1 MAKFSM
7 DQFEQDYRNER
18 RKALRDSVKSGKTSL
33 PVGILQHGAN
43 RIGEGV
49 SDTVQ
54 GIGAFAKSL
63 YNNPQAAVESGAEGL
78 EALYNSVAQEDP
90 MAAMQVAQMV
100 ASGGTGAAILRGGRI
115 DPSAV
120 GSGGGNILRGF
131 HSTQKDF
138 DEIDP
143 ERGLPT
149 GNFGQAAY
157 FSESNDYPSRL
168 NPNSRIIEADL
179 DTTNFLQA
187 GKKIPVAKERVLGTL
202 SVLNSLEDATGKPF
216 RVEYDADTNTALVE
230 YNRRRRAGEEGPI
243 KETKTFDFNNSSKL
257 FDDIKSVTWGL
268 RYESMSTDRTNLSDF
283 MKAAGFTG
291 VKGGSDDD
299 FHIGVFDKSAVKQ
312 FAQGGPVMRGIGTL
326 NETARNM
333 FRGPRG
339 VGAYQQFASG
349 GEAMKPYFDVGFLVG
364 EKELRTSGRK
374 VADFA
379 RAVDP
384 VQGIMRGMGASGRAF
399 DSDLPYEERKAAAL
413 EAALETAGAAGMVG
427 IGALAKQPA
436 KNVLMDVLTLTGAPS
451 SVAEDAFLTPKV
463 TDSPSDPSRRAF
475 LKNATATVGV
485 AAIAPEV
492 ITEVLKKG
500 SKAAPKGSL
509 GTLLKNMDGYSEA
522 QNELYRKLGQL
533 TKQIKGKATE
543 ESMAARSERNPALK
557 GILMDEKTVQE
568 IDETRPVVEE
578 INKLRHEI
586 KNNSFLR
593 GADLRK
599 GVEDLTPNKIQQATN
614 DEIDNLLANIE
625 GSESYLFESLG
636 DTDAFQSIL
645 TEAKK
650 RGMDKEFNE
659 GMDPA
664 RYGQDAAKY
673 PTTWQVIQDFSEE
686 GFAQGGEVMQ
696 GVGSLNETARNMFR
710 GPRGIGAYQQFADGG
725 PAQNDLNR
733 LNTLFENAPSN
744 NFTLTE
750 APFVFMPNESELS
763 ALERERL
770 ESTYGGDNR
779 YVFEKKKLPV
789 SGTIQYQKNRDGS
802 KRFDAEIEKKFK
814 GELGSITPSARYST
828 QRSSKRSGNTI
839 VDETGRQVGFAVEGE
854 IYIDPDS
861 ENKLKGAIDVEN
873 SKKSRSFTIPEGQI
887 LKTEDG
893 TLLKKFNLGVD
904 LGSLGLDATYFDDSK
919 KGTRA
924 EGSATIKIGDN
935 GIIKYNDSSDGRPT
949 FSAKYATDVGDGE
962 ANLNYE
968 NDLRNV
974 PRYGAE
980 LNTKF
985 GEGVGSLSYRNDG
998 RGNTFGAKYNITFA
1012 SGGEVSGPPPTRG
1025 PDPQGIG
1032 YFQQFADGGPVY
1044 MSNGGEGS
1052 VESIKDGV
1060 LQTVFDV
1067 ESNGDFNRWH
1077 DDAQNIPETPLTQ
1090 MTVSEIMGYQ
1100 RGENGPAAGA
1110 GQIKYNTFQ
1119 YLLNTGTLKPDEVFS
1134 PQVQRKAH
1142 FRLLDRRGF
1151 NEWVQGE
1158 LSNDGFIQRLAREY
1172 AAVPLAQDEQ
1182 VGDTLR
1188 ESGKS
1193 RYGGSNAHRISLDNM
1208 RNVLTSLKSPS
1219 MASEAALDEAMYA
1232 ADYLEPQTMPL
1243 FAEPEEAGPDLIDAQ
1258 TFDSGVG
1265 SIMSPTTGEEL
1276 RQGFRPRFG
1285 SPAQEDDYMSM
1296 VPQKISM
1303 RDKYST
1309 ENIAADLVG
1318 GKEALEE
1325 GIGGLTRSLRPNLR
1339 PPSVEFKGGVSRS
1352 LMPRYRPE
1360 LEKEYP
1366 GNDTDALMRG
1376 LRGIR
1381 GRTLRKGFTPY
1392 VQDVRGELT

>member
-1 MAKFSM
+1 MAEFNM
-7 DQFEQDYRNER
+7 NQFEQDYRNER
-18 RKALRDSVKSGKTSL
+18 REALRDSVKSGKTSL
-33 PVGILQHGAN
+33 PVGILQYGVN
-43 RIGEGV
+43 RLGEGV

-63 YNNPQAAVESGAEGL
+63 YNNPQAVVESGAEGL
-78 EALYNSVAQEDP
+78 EALYNRVAQGDP

-120 GSGGGNILRGF
+120 GSGGGNIIRGF
-131 HSTQKDF
+131 HSTRKDF

-179 DTTNFLQA
+179 DTTDFLQA

-216 RVEYDADTNTALVE
+216 KVEYDADTNTALVE

-243 KETKTFDFNNSSKL
+243 KETKTFDFNDSSKL

-339 VGAYQQFASG
+339 
-349 GEAMKPYFDVGFLVG
+349 
-364 EKELRTSGRK
+364 
-374 VADFA
+374 
-379 RAVDP
+379 
-384 VQGIMRGMGASGRAF
+384 
-399 DSDLPYEERKAAAL
+399 
-413 EAALETAGAAGMVG
+413 
-427 IGALAKQPA
+427 
-436 KNVLMDVLTLTGAPS
+436 
-451 SVAEDAFLTPKV
+451 
-463 TDSPSDPSRRAF
+463 
-475 LKNATATVGV
+475 
-485 AAIAPEV
+485 
-492 ITEVLKKG
+492 
-500 SKAAPKGSL
+500 
-509 GTLLKNMDGYSEA
+509 
-522 QNELYRKLGQL
+522 
-533 TKQIKGKATE
+533 
-543 ESMAARSERNPALK
+543 
-557 GILMDEKTVQE
+557 
-568 IDETRPVVEE
+568 
-578 INKLRHEI
+578 
-586 KNNSFLR
+586 
-593 GADLRK
+593 
-599 GVEDLTPNKIQQATN
+599 
-614 DEIDNLLANIE
+614 
-625 GSESYLFESLG
+625 
-636 DTDAFQSIL
+636 
-645 TEAKK
+645 
-650 RGMDKEFNE
+650 
-659 GMDPA
+659 
-664 RYGQDAAKY
+664 
-673 PTTWQVIQDFSEE
+673 
-686 GFAQGGEVMQ
+686 
-696 GVGSLNETARNMFR
+696 
-710 GPRGIGAYQQFADGG
+710 IGAYQQFADGG

-779 YVFEKKKLPV
+779 YVFEQKKLPI

-828 QRSSKRSGNTI
+828 QRSSKRSGNII

-949 FSAKYATDVGDGE
+949 FSAKYATDLGDGE
-962 ANLNYE
+962 ASLNYE

-1044 MSNGGEGS
+1044 MNNGGEGS
-1052 VESIKDGV
+1052 VERIKDGI

-1110 GQIKYNTFQ
+1110 GQIKFNTFQ
-1119 YLLNTGTLKPDEVFS
+1119 YLLDTGTLNPDEVFS

-1142 FRLLDRRGF
+1142 SRLLDRRGF

-1172 AAVPLAQDEQ
+1172 AAIPLAQDEQ
-1182 VGDTLR
+1182 VGKTLR

-1232 ADYLEPQTMPL
+1232 ADYLEPQTMPS

-1258 TFDSGVG
+1258 SFDSGVG
-1265 SIMSPTTGEEL
+1265 SMMPPTTGEEL

-1303 RDKYST
+1303 QDKYST

-1318 GKEALEE
+1318 GEEALEE
-1325 GIGGLTRSLRPNLR
+1325 GIGGLKESLRPKLR
-1339 PPSVEFKGGVSRS
+1339 PSEIEFGEDKGGVFRS
-1352 LMPRYRPE
+1352 LMPPRRKQ
-1360 LEKEYP
+1360 KEYP
-1366 GNDTDALMRG
+1366 RNDPDALFRG
-1376 LRGIR
+1376 LGKIR

>member
-1 MAKFSM
+1 MADENRRMSEQFGDLEYEYDLLDHLDPIARAGFDPSRVRVGDPNDRMTSADSHYQPLSDMITINPRDLANKATHAHEFRERGIDILLEELRRDGFEFIQKYGKDLYLKLSDLRDAIKNQNRARMIKDGDYNKNFEEMISEFYEKHEDVNQGAEYYAGELFSPKFGYVRGETARDSRITTPAEKMALLKEHQRKTGTPIIKYVPPPDTAQEQM
-7 DQFEQDYRNER
+7 DRLETDNQVAFREYLKTNPADRVERAFFKTPYAEGER
-18 RKALRDSVKSGKTSL
+18 RRTRPLFESVELLSQFAEKQNKKY
-33 PVGILQHGAN
+33 
-43 RIGEGV
+43 GV
-49 SDTVQ
+49 
-54 GIGAFAKSL
+54 
-63 YNNPQAAVESGAEGL
+63 
-78 EALYNSVAQEDP
+78 
-90 MAAMQVAQMV
+90 
-100 ASGGTGAAILRGGRI
+100 R
-115 DPSAV
+115 
-120 GSGGGNILRGF
+120 
-131 HSTQKDF
+131 
-138 DEIDP
+138 DP
-143 ERGLPT
+143 E
-149 GNFGQAAY
+149 N
-157 FSESNDYPSRL
+157 
-168 NPNSRIIEADL
+168 
-179 DTTNFLQA
+179 
-187 GKKIPVAKERVLGTL
+187 
-202 SVLNSLEDATGKPF
+202 
-216 RVEYDADTNTALVE
+216 
-230 YNRRRRAGEEGPI
+230 
-243 KETKTFDFNNSSKL
+243 
-257 FDDIKSVTWGL
+257 
-268 RYESMSTDRTNLSDF
+268 
-283 MKAAGFTG
+283 
-291 VKGGSDDD
+291 
-299 FHIGVFDKSAVKQ
+299 
-312 FAQGGPVMRGIGTL
+312 FAQGGPVMRGIGT
-326 NETARNM
+326 
-333 FRGPRG
+333 
-339 VGAYQQFASG
+339 
-349 GEAMKPYFDVGFLVG
+349 
-364 EKELRTSGRK
+364 
-374 VADFA
+374 
-379 RAVDP
+379 
-384 VQGIMRGMGASGRAF
+384 
-399 DSDLPYEERKAAAL
+399 
-413 EAALETAGAAGMVG
+413 
-427 IGALAKQPA
+427 
-436 KNVLMDVLTLTGAPS
+436 
-451 SVAEDAFLTPKV
+451 
-463 TDSPSDPSRRAF
+463 
-475 LKNATATVGV
+475 
-485 AAIAPEV
+485 
-492 ITEVLKKG
+492 
-500 SKAAPKGSL
+500 
-509 GTLLKNMDGYSEA
+509 
-522 QNELYRKLGQL
+522 
-533 TKQIKGKATE
+533 
-543 ESMAARSERNPALK
+543 
-557 GILMDEKTVQE
+557 
-568 IDETRPVVEE
+568 
-578 INKLRHEI
+578 
-586 KNNSFLR
+586 
-593 GADLRK
+593 
-599 GVEDLTPNKIQQATN
+599 
-614 DEIDNLLANIE
+614 
-625 GSESYLFESLG
+625 
-636 DTDAFQSIL
+636 
-645 TEAKK
+645 
-650 RGMDKEFNE
+650 
-659 GMDPA
+659 
-664 RYGQDAAKY
+664 
-673 PTTWQVIQDFSEE
+673 
-686 GFAQGGEVMQ
+686 
-696 GVGSLNETARNMFR
+696 LNETARNMFR

-1077 DDAQNIPETPLTQ
+1077 DDAQNIPETPLTK

>member
-1 MAKFSM
+1 MAEETRPRRGFQLRRQDLKTPEVQSVHEDFGDLEYVADLMPYLDPVARFGVDPTRARIVPDKDSYEYSLMPTQNLDRMSISLSDGIMSKNTQAHEWRHRGFVKLYEEYLKNREFYDKKYGADMGAMLRGIVDGPPTKNQSWSERKGDLSEMAAEFFEKPEDFNMPAGYKFSDGTTTGGYNSGVRPITAAYEKENPQLTKEKTVAAPNTSGYLSDLETYKQKEFREYLKQPEDERESLFFDAM
-7 DQFEQDYRNER
+7 LKTQDFAKDLSSTR
-18 RKALRDSVKSGKTSL
+18 LG
-33 PVGILQHGAN
+33 
-43 RIGEGV
+43 GEG
-49 SDTVQ
+49 T
-54 GIGAFAKSL
+54 
-63 YNNPQAAVESGAEGL
+63 
-78 EALYNSVAQEDP
+78 
-90 MAAMQVAQMV
+90 
-100 ASGGTGAAILRGGRI
+100 
-115 DPSAV
+115 PS
-120 GSGGGNILRGF
+120 
-131 HSTQKDF
+131 K
-138 DEIDP
+138 
-143 ERGLPT
+143 
-149 GNFGQAAY
+149 Y
-157 FSESNDYPSRL
+157 
-168 NPNSRIIEADL
+168 
-179 DTTNFLQA
+179 
-187 GKKIPVAKERVLGTL
+187 
-202 SVLNSLEDATGKPF
+202 
-216 RVEYDADTNTALVE
+216 
-230 YNRRRRAGEEGPI
+230 
-243 KETKTFDFNNSSKL
+243 
-257 FDDIKSVTWGL
+257 
-268 RYESMSTDRTNLSDF
+268 
-283 MKAAGFTG
+283 
-291 VKGGSDDD
+291 
-299 FHIGVFDKSAVKQ
+299 
-312 FAQGGPVMRGIGTL
+312 AQGGPVMRGIGTL

-333 FRGPRG
+333 
-339 VGAYQQFASG
+339 
-349 GEAMKPYFDVGFLVG
+349 
-364 EKELRTSGRK
+364 T
-374 VADFA
+374 
-379 RAVDP
+379 
-384 VQGIMRGMGASGRAF
+384 
-399 DSDLPYEERKAAAL
+399 
-413 EAALETAGAAGMVG
+413 
-427 IGALAKQPA
+427 
-436 KNVLMDVLTLTGAPS
+436 
-451 SVAEDAFLTPKV
+451 
-463 TDSPSDPSRRAF
+463 
-475 LKNATATVGV
+475 
-485 AAIAPEV
+485 
-492 ITEVLKKG
+492 
-500 SKAAPKGSL
+500 
-509 GTLLKNMDGYSEA
+509 
-522 QNELYRKLGQL
+522 
-533 TKQIKGKATE
+533 
-543 ESMAARSERNPALK
+543 
-557 GILMDEKTVQE
+557 
-568 IDETRPVVEE
+568 
-578 INKLRHEI
+578 
-586 KNNSFLR
+586 
-593 GADLRK
+593 
-599 GVEDLTPNKIQQATN
+599 
-614 DEIDNLLANIE
+614 
-625 GSESYLFESLG
+625 
-636 DTDAFQSIL
+636 
-645 TEAKK
+645 
-650 RGMDKEFNE
+650 
-659 GMDPA
+659 
-664 RYGQDAAKY
+664 
-673 PTTWQVIQDFSEE
+673 
-686 GFAQGGEVMQ
+686 
-696 GVGSLNETARNMFR
+696 R
-710 GPRGIGAYQQFADGG
+710 GPRGIGAYQQFAGGG

-750 APFVFMPNESELS
+750 PPFVFTPNESELS
-763 ALERERL
+763 ALKRERL

-779 YVFEKKKLPV
+779 YVFEQKKLPV

-814 GELGSITPSARYST
+814 GELGSITPSVRYST
-828 QRSSKRSGNTI
+828 QRSSKRSGNII
-839 VDETGRQVGFAVEGE
+839 VDETGRQIGLSVEGVAY
-854 IYIDPDS
+854 IYPDS

-904 LGSLGLDATYFDDSK
+904 LGALGLDATYFDDSTR
-919 KGTRA
+919 GTRA

-935 GIIKYNDSSDGRPT
+935 GIIKYNDSSDGSPV
-949 FSAKYATDVGDGE
+949 FSAKYAADLGDGT

-980 LNTKF
+980 LNTKV

-1012 SGGEVSGPPPTRG
+1012 SGGEVAGPPPTRG

-1032 YFQQFADGGPVY
+1032 AYQQFAGGGEANRELKEIPPARGLPPMDSPFGDSTRNFEDTFSKPQGRGKGYFDDVNFRIDSFEFDGKPSYAIEFDDGFSMIEPQIIEMMDENNSANEPIPGERTRKELFRYLFEKNPTSEEFFRYLKTTGLASGGEVSGPDPQGIGAYQQFADGGPVY
-1044 MSNGGEGS
+1044 MNNGGEGS
-1052 VESIKDGV
+1052 VERIKDGV

-1077 DDAQNIPETPLTQ
+1077 DNAQNIPETPLTQ

-1100 RGENGPAAGA
+1100 GGKNGPAAGA

-1243 FAEPEEAGPDLIDAQ
+1243 FAEPEEAGPDLIEAQ

-1325 GIGGLTRSLRPNLR
+1325 GIGGLTRSLRPKLR
-1339 PPSVEFKGGVSRS
+1339 PSEIEFGEDKGGVFRS
-1352 LMPRYRPE
+1352 LMPKYRP
-1360 LEKEYP
+1360 LKRYP
-1366 GNDTDALMRG
+1366 GSNPEGLFRG
-1376 LRGIR
+1376 FQDLDLL
-1381 GRTLRKGFTPY
+1381 LRKGVEQPAT
-1392 VQDVRGELT
+1392 DIRGEPA

>member
-1 MAKFSM
+1 M
-7 DQFEQDYRNER
+7 N
-18 RKALRDSVKSGKTSL
+18 
-33 PVGILQHGAN
+33 
-43 RIGEGV
+43 
-49 SDTVQ
+49 
-54 GIGAFAKSL
+54 
-63 YNNPQAAVESGAEGL
+63 
-78 EALYNSVAQEDP
+78 
-90 MAAMQVAQMV
+90 
-100 ASGGTGAAILRGGRI
+100 
-115 DPSAV
+115 
-120 GSGGGNILRGF
+120 
-131 HSTQKDF
+131 
-138 DEIDP
+138 
-143 ERGLPT
+143 
-149 GNFGQAAY
+149 
-157 FSESNDYPSRL
+157 
-168 NPNSRIIEADL
+168 
-179 DTTNFLQA
+179 
-187 GKKIPVAKERVLGTL
+187 
-202 SVLNSLEDATGKPF
+202 
-216 RVEYDADTNTALVE
+216 
-230 YNRRRRAGEEGPI
+230 
-243 KETKTFDFNNSSKL
+243 
-257 FDDIKSVTWGL
+257 
-268 RYESMSTDRTNLSDF
+268 
-283 MKAAGFTG
+283 
-291 VKGGSDDD
+291 
-299 FHIGVFDKSAVKQ
+299 
-312 FAQGGPVMRGIGTL
+312 GIGTL

-339 VGAYQQFASG
+339 VGAYQQFANG

-696 GVGSLNETARNMFR
+696 GVGSLNETARNMTR
-710 GPRGIGAYQQFADGG
+710 GPRGIAAYQQFA
-725 PAQNDLNR
+725 
-733 LNTLFENAPSN
+733 
-744 NFTLTE
+744 
-750 APFVFMPNESELS
+750 
-763 ALERERL
+763 
-770 ESTYGGDNR
+770 
-779 YVFEKKKLPV
+779 
-789 SGTIQYQKNRDGS
+789 
-802 KRFDAEIEKKFK
+802 
-814 GELGSITPSARYST
+814 
-828 QRSSKRSGNTI
+828 
-839 VDETGRQVGFAVEGE
+839 
-854 IYIDPDS
+854 
-861 ENKLKGAIDVEN
+861 
-873 SKKSRSFTIPEGQI
+873 
-887 LKTEDG
+887 
-893 TLLKKFNLGVD
+893 
-904 LGSLGLDATYFDDSK
+904 
-919 KGTRA
+919 
-924 EGSATIKIGDN
+924 
-935 GIIKYNDSSDGRPT
+935 
-949 FSAKYATDVGDGE
+949 
-962 ANLNYE
+962 
-968 NDLRNV
+968 
-974 PRYGAE
+974 
-980 LNTKF
+980 
-985 GEGVGSLSYRNDG
+985 
-998 RGNTFGAKYNITFA
+998 
-1012 SGGEVSGPPPTRG
+1012 SGGEAMGPPPTRG

-1044 MSNGGEGS
+1044 MQEGGDPFAE
-1052 VESIKDGV
+1052 VDFDKLTAAVIQTESAGDPNAVSEDDAIGLMQV
-1060 LQTVFDV
+1060 LPSTGAQPGYEKLGAQNVFDIAIDLGFPIDDSERTV
-1067 ESNGDFNRWH
+1067 EKARELLFEPEINVAFGTKYLRAMIAHSGGDIKQALQKYNAGTGNYQAFVEGRKPLDQEAVRYPVLVAN
-1077 DDAQNIPETPLTQ
+1077 ALTGGNLALPEASPFTPTP
-1090 MTVSEIMGYQ
+1090 VQ
-1100 RGENGPAAGA
+1100 RGEDLIMSMPIAQSDAM
-1110 GQIKYNTFQ
+1110 
-1119 YLLNTGTLKPDEVFS
+1119 S
-1134 PQVQRKAH
+1134 
-1142 FRLLDRRGF
+1142 
-1151 NEWVQGE
+1151 
-1158 LSNDGFIQRLAREY
+1158 
-1172 AAVPLAQDEQ
+1172 PLAIENRREGTEFQGQDAYSAGEN
-1182 VGDTLR
+1182 L
-1188 ESGKS
+1188 S
-1193 RYGGSNAHRISLDNM
+1193 RQTRQDFGSQAQQD
-1208 RNVLTSLKSPS
+1208 
-1219 MASEAALDEAMYA
+1219 DFEAMA
-1232 ADYLEPQTMPL
+1232 PQN
-1243 FAEPEEAGPDLIDAQ
+1243 
-1258 TFDSGVG
+1258 
-1265 SIMSPTTGEEL
+1265 
-1276 RQGFRPRFG
+1276 
-1285 SPAQEDDYMSM
+1285 
-1296 VPQKISM
+1296 ISM
-1303 RDKYST
+1303 REKYSA
-1309 ENIAADLVG
+1309 ENLAAELVG
-1318 GKEALEE
+1318 GEEALNE
-1325 GIGGLTRSLRPNLR
+1325 GIGGLTESLRAKRAKLR
-1339 PPSVEFKGGVSRS
+1339 PSEVEFGEDKGGVFRS
-1352 LMPRYRPE
+1352 LMPPRRPK
-1360 LEKEYP
+1360 KEYP